1 MFGPPV
7 SAEPS
12 NSLTALLDKKDLTAN
27 FFPIYFYIL
36 PQLGLTIAK
45 QDTHTFTCMSNNMR
59 CPLLV
64 SKGTGTW
71 GNPFRASCTGSP
83 CQLKH
88 MAWLFTNNSAQV
100 CGHCLRPRCTHTDN
114 GWVPFWGILMM
125 HLQYRYGYWPWCI
138 VWAIIDNEWV
148 PFLGCV
154 YLALEM

>member
-45 QDTHTFTCMSNNMR
+45 QDTHTFTCMSNNMW

-88 MAWLFTNNSAQV
+88 MVWLHTNNSAQV
-100 CGHCLRPRCTHTDN
+100 CGHCLRPRCTHTEVATGN
-114 GWVPFWGILMM
+114 
-125 HLQYRYGYWPWCI
+125 C
-138 VWAIIDNEWV
+138 VWKIYFGKQIFFSPTYQHYKIYLCHTEENI
-148 PFLGCV
+148 FYLGHTV
-154 YLALEM
+154 